1 MKNKHVNFYSSAYLK
16 WNEWEDELPIKV
28 NSMKYNSNATLFT
41 LATEKGYRIFSSK
54 SLIMNKKI
62 SNENKNLGN
71 LILANTFFR
80 SRFVFIVGNE
90 KIYHPNELLIF
101 DDIYGKIF
109 SKISFKEKE
118 KIIDFNLTLNFI
130 FVFTET
136 NLVVIEMNNFN
147 IKSIINDV
155 RLYAYNSYDMIG
167 YLNNKENNVVYI
179 NIFNTEKHI
188 STNIFR
194 NSISVNFNKIS
205 NIQLSNNGN
214 FILTVSEFGNK
225 FHLYDLSNGEL
236 KFCLFSGQKL
246 DSIYNIY
253 FNNDDNAI
261 MFVSSDN
268 LLIIFD
274 ITTDDD
280 FVFCNCDKMKDIKIN
295 HNKRLLDIF
304 QKHSYEVKNL
314 NIILFYFYR
323 KLKIIIF

>member
-118 KIIDFNLTLNFI
+118 KISDFNLTLNFI
-130 FVFTET
+130 FVIAGF
-136 NLVVIEMNNFN
+136 NLVVIEMQNFS

-155 RLYAYNSYDMIG
+155 RIFAYNSLDMIG
-167 YLNNKENNVVYI
+167 YLTNKENNIVYI
-179 NIFNTEKHI
+179 NIFNSEKHI

-194 NSISVNFNKIS
+194 NSITVNFQKIL

-214 FILTVSEFGNK
+214 FILTVSENCNK
-225 FHLYDLSNGEL
+225 FHIYDISNGEL
-236 KFCLFSGQKL
+236 KFCLFTGQIL

-253 FNNDDNAI
+253 FNNNDNAI
-261 MFVSSDN
+261 MYVSSDN

-274 ITTDDD
+274 IITDDD
-280 FVFCNCDKMKDIKIN
+280 FVICSCNKYKNEKIIN
-295 HNKRLLDIF
+295 NKKLFDIF
-304 QKHSYEVKNL
+304 QKQSCQVK
-314 NIILFYFYR
+314 
-323 KLKIIIF
+323 

>member
-136 NLVVIEMNNFN
+136 NLVVIEMNNFS

-155 RLYAYNSYDMIG
+155 RLFAYNSLDMIG
-167 YLNNKENNVVYI
+167 YLTNKENNIVYI
-179 NIFNTEKHI
+179 NIFNSEKHI

-194 NSISVNFNKIS
+194 NSITVNFQKIS

-214 FILTVSEFGNK
+214 FILTVSENCNK
-225 FHLYDLSNGEL
+225 FHIYDISNGEL
-236 KFCLFSGQKL
+236 KFCLFTGQIL

-253 FNNDDNAI
+253 FNNNDNAI
-261 MFVSSDN
+261 MYVNDDN

-274 ITTDDD
+274 IITDDD
-280 FVFCNCDKMKDIKIN
+280 FAICYCNKVNNIKIN
-295 HNKRLLDIF
+295 NSKKIFDLF
-304 QKHSYEVKNL
+304 QKQSFQVK
-314 NIILFYFYR
+314 
-323 KLKIIIF
+323 